1 MAGLEHTTF
10 SFLCHNWD
18 VIQFVIYI
26 KAKKDNNICQKI
38 KEHTIKIVWTVEYE
52 IISKQ

>member
-26 KAKKDNNICQKI
+26 KAKIPNRQKI